1 MEICKRQSFFLLY
14 DLSKSALI
22 TPNSQTYFGKIQV
35 LYNLEKTRYKR
46 QLSMI
51 HEQSIATAMLGG
63 KSRIQ
68 KLFVVRFYM
77 CSVSFLIWFFS
88 LYFYLNGHLQNAHG
102 FCTLYILQDNSRGN
116 STYKPAPSRLSLFVI
131 SKHTCYS
138 PLIFCGNLWVLLF
151 QRTCSRLSNHSDYNI
166 KSM

>member
-1 MEICKRQSFFLLY
+1 MMQLFLNRNSRDNHFLLY

-63 KSRIQ
+63 KSRI
-68 KLFVVRFYM
+68 
-77 CSVSFLIWFFS
+77 
-88 LYFYLNGHLQNAHG
+88 
-102 FCTLYILQDNSRGN
+102 
-116 STYKPAPSRLSLFVI
+116 
-131 SKHTCYS
+131 
-138 PLIFCGNLWVLLF
+138 
-151 QRTCSRLSNHSDYNI
+151 
-166 KSM
+166 